1 MLIKKRCPF
10 TGKWNT
16 MFFDITED
24 QLERIENRFDTG
36 DYIQDI
42 APMLTPEQREFLM
55 TGITPE
61 AWDERVLPPDEEIH

>member
-10 TGKWNT
+10 TGRWNT
-16 MFFDITED
+16 MFLDITED

-61 AWDERVLPPDEEIH
+61 VWDERMLPPDEEIH